1 VRLRFGR
8 RQPADS
14 PVDRG
19 IEGARARMVA
29 DQLQRRGLRDPKV
42 LEAMAAVP
50 RELFVPNVPASVAY
64 DDRALPIDAGQTI
77 SQPYVVARMTEL
89 LAVEPGDRILEIG
102 TGSGYQAAILAWLG
116 ARVTSIERHADLSDA
131 ARERLASLGVEG
143 IEGIEG
149 FQGIDLRVGDGSQ
162 GAPDGAPWDGIIVTA
177 AAPAIPDP
185 LREQLAVG
193 ARLVIPVGPREQQDL
208 RVVERRSEADWDEWS
223 DGAVVFVPLVGE
235 GGFAEVDPGTGH

>member
-8 RQPADS
+8 RRPADS

-29 DQLQRRGLRDPKV
+29 DQLERRGLHDAKV

-77 SQPYVVARMTEL
+77 SQPYMVARMTEL
-89 LAVEPGDRILEIG
+89 LAVEAGDRILEIG
-102 TGSGYQAAILAWLG
+102 TGSGYQAAILARLG
-116 ARVTSIERHADLSDA
+116 ARVTTIERHADLSDA
-131 ARERLASLGVEG
+131 ARERLVSLGIG
-143 IEGIEG
+143 
-149 FQGIDLRVGDGSQ
+149 GIDLRVGDGSR
-162 GAPDGAPWDGIIVTA
+162 GAPEDAPWDGIIVTA
-177 AAPAIPDP
+177 AAPSIPDA
-185 LREQLAVG
+185 LRDQLAVG

-208 RVVERRSEADWDEWS
+208 RVVERRSAADWDEWS

-235 GGFAEVDPGTGH
+235 GGFAEVDPGSR